1 MLCSRLTMSHA
12 PAERDPRFVILDGI
26 RTEQRRQAATERL
39 DTPVEGVE
47 TSRAAL
53 VRQIEALEV
62 MAAICAVQVR
72 AARAPEATGAVHRW
86 HRLTALVEIEL
97 AAVRRQLDLVDPSGK
112 TADG

>member
-1 MLCSRLTMSHA
+1 MD
-12 PAERDPRFVILDGI
+12 AEPGQRDPRFVILDGI

-39 DTPVEGVE
+39 RQTDPDGAGGAPASAT
-47 TSRAAL
+47 L

-72 AARAPEATGAVHRW
+72 AAHAPEATGAVHRW
-86 HRLTALVEIEL
+86 HRLTALVEMEL

>member
-1 MLCSRLTMSHA
+1 MDHA
-12 PAERDPRFVILDGI
+12 PGERDPRFVILDGI

-39 DTPVEGVE
+39 RAPVQGVE

-62 MAAICAVQVR
+62 MAGICAAQAR
-72 AARAPEATGAVHRW
+72 AARALEARGAVDRW

-97 AAVRRQLDLVDPSGK
+97 AALQRQLDLAHPPGS
-112 TADG
+112 TARR